1 MTYHEPITT
10 PVEQNPWRFRIKE
23 FELLEESG
31 AFADYVRA
39 ELLKGEIW
47 VVNAVHS
54 RHAAVQA
61 EVQGRLWSALRAMGS
76 PLRTYV
82 TPTINVENDSRV
94 EPDLAVAERNDG
106 GRLPASKVKLAIEV
120 SDTTLR
126 TDLGVKKGIYATACI
141 PEYWVFDVNGC
152 VIHRMWS
159 PVDGDY
165 AHQQEVSFGQ
175 PLSAT
180 AVDGLMIETDDL

>member
-1 MTYHEPITT
+1 MTYHEPIEAL
-10 PVEQNPWRFRIKE
+10 VEQRPLRLRIKE

-31 AFADYVRA
+31 AFAEYVRA
-39 ELLKGEIW
+39 ELLNGEIW

-61 EVQGRLWSALRAMGS
+61 EVQGRLWSTLRAMGS

-94 EPDLAVAERNDG
+94 EPDLAVAERNEG
-106 GRLPASKVKLAIEV
+106 GLLPASDVKLAVEI

-126 TDLGVKKGIYATACI
+126 TDVGAKKAIYAAACI
-141 PEYWVFDVNGC
+141 REYWIFDVNGC
-152 VIHRMWS
+152 VVHRMWS
-159 PVDGDY
+159 PANGDY
-165 AHQQEVSFGQ
+165 SHQQEISFGS
-175 PLSAT
+175 PLSAAT
-180 AVDGLMIETDDL
+180 IDGLTIQTEDL